1 MCARSAQEL
10 LTRVARFGGVSDVRI
25 RPMTVDDAPR
35 AERVTAIGFH
45 ELDTRMFRRSWPDP
59 QLRPPERGANWII
72 RTQHLIGTD
81 PGGCWVA
88 ERDDEV
94 LGVVVSFVREKMWL
108 LASYAVV
115 PQRRGSASA
124 RPCSCRRSSTGAD
137 ACGRCSTR
145 PAIPKA
151 LRRYHAAGF
160 RLYPQMFLRGT
171 PDRSQIPVV
180 ERVREGTEND
190 IDLMDSVDRQTRG
203 AAHGV
208 DHRLLIQQSRLVV
221 SESRSAQG
229 YAYLDDGVA
238 LLAATDR
245 RTASRLMWEAI
256 ASSEDVLIG
265 HITPENG
272 WAVDVGL
279 AARLE
284 LDQEGYQALRH
295 MRPPKPYL
303 PHGALM

>member
-1 MCARSAQEL
+1 
-10 LTRVARFGGVSDVRI
+10 
-25 RPMTVDDAPR
+25 
-35 AERVTAIGFH
+35 VT
-45 ELDTRMFRRSWPDP
+45 
-59 QLRPPERGANWII
+59 
-72 RTQHLIGTD
+72 TD

-88 ERDDEV
+88 ERDGAL

-115 PQRRGSASA
+115 PQAQGLGLGRALLAPALEHGRGCLRGMLNAS
-124 RPCSCRRSSTGAD
+124 SD
-137 ACGRCSTR
+137 
-145 PAIPKA
+145 PKA

-160 RLYPQMFLRGT
+160 TLHPQMFLRGT

-180 ERVREGTEND
+180 EKVREGSEAD

-208 DHRLLIQQSRLVV
+208 DHEVLIRQFRLVV
-221 SESRSAQG
+221 SESSTAQG
-229 YAYLDDGVA
+229 YAYLHQGVV

-256 ASSEDVLIG
+256 ASSNEVTTVG
-265 HITPENG
+265 HVTAENA

-284 LDQEGYQALRH
+284 LYQEGFLALRN
-295 MRPPKPYL
+295 MRPPAPYL
-303 PHGALM
+303 SHGALM

>member
-1 MCARSAQEL
+1 MTAED
-10 LTRVARFGGVSDVRI
+10 VA
-25 RPMTVDDAPR
+25 A

-59 QLRPPERGANWII
+59 QLRPPDRSAAWVR
-72 RTQHLIGTD
+72 RTRHLVATD

-88 ERDDEV
+88 ERDAEL

-115 PQRRGSASA
+115 PGAQGLGLGRALLAPALEHGKGSLRGMLNASN
-124 RPCSCRRSSTGAD
+124 D
-137 ACGRCSTR
+137 
-145 PAIPKA
+145 PKA
-151 LRRYHAAGF
+151 VRRYHDVGF
-160 RLYPQMFLRGT
+160 RLYPQMFLRGK
-171 PDRSQIPVV
+171 PDRSTIPVV
-180 ERVREGTEND
+180 EKVREGSATD
-190 IDLMDSVDRQTRG
+190 IELMDSVDRGTRG
-203 AAHGV
+203 AAHGP
-208 DHRLLIQQSRLVV
+208 DHEILLEQYRLVV
-221 SESRSAQG
+221 SDTSTGQG

-245 RTASRLMWEAI
+245 RTAARLMWEAI
-256 ASSEDVLIG
+256 ASSDDVLIG

-284 LDQEGYQALRH
+284 LHQEGYQALRH

>member
-1 MCARSAQEL
+1 
-10 LTRVARFGGVSDVRI
+10 
-25 RPMTVDDAPR
+25 MTVDDAPA

-45 ELDTRMFRRSWPDP
+45 ELDNRMFRRSWPDP
-59 QLRPPERGANWII
+59 QLRPPDRGTHWIA
-72 RTQHLIGTD
+72 RTRHLVGTD

-88 ERDDEV
+88 ERDGEV
-94 LGVVVSFVREKMWL
+94 IGVVVSFVREKMWL

-115 PQRRGSASA
+115 P
-124 RPCSCRRSSTGAD
+124 D
-137 ACGRCSTR
+137 AQGLGLG
-145 PAIPKA
+145 KA
-151 LRRYHAAGF
+151 LLAPALDHGRGCLRGMLNASSDPRAVRRYHDAGF

-171 PDRSQIPVV
+171 PDRSAIPVV
-180 ERVREGTEND
+180 EHVREGSEG
-190 IDLMDSVDRQTRG
+190 DLDWMDSVDRQTRG

-208 DHRLLIQQSRLVV
+208 DHRVLMAQFRLVV
-221 SESRSAQG
+221 SETSHAQG

-245 RTASRLMWEAI
+245 RTASRLLWEAI
-256 ASSEDVLIG
+256 ASSDDVVIG
-265 HITPENG
+265 HVTPENS

-284 LDQEGYQALRH
+284 LHQEGYQALRH

-303 PHGALM
+303 PHGSLM

>member
-1 MCARSAQEL
+1 
-10 LTRVARFGGVSDVRI
+10 
-25 RPMTVDDAPR
+25 
-35 AERVTAIGFH
+35 
-45 ELDTRMFRRSWPDP
+45 
-59 QLRPPERGANWII
+59 
-72 RTQHLIGTD
+72 
-81 PGGCWVA
+81 VA
-88 ERDDEV
+88 ERDDQM

-115 PQRRGSASA
+115 PEAQGLGLGKALLAPALEYGRGCLRGMLNAS
-124 RPCSCRRSSTGAD
+124 SD
-137 ACGRCSTR
+137 
-145 PAIPKA
+145 PKA

-160 RLYPQMFLRGT
+160 RLHPQMFVRGT

-180 ERVREGTEND
+180 EKVREGTEND
-190 IDLMDSVDRQTRG
+190 IDLMDSVDRRIRG
-203 AAHGV
+203 AAHGA
-208 DHRLLIQQSRLVV
+208 DHRLLMQQFRLVV
-221 SESRSAQG
+221 SESSSAQG

-256 ASSEDVLIG
+256 ASSDDVMVG

-284 LDQEGYQALRH
+284 LHQEGYLALRN
-295 MRPPKPYL
+295 MRPPTPYL
-303 PHGALM
+303 AHGALM